1 MIGILLF
8 QGVAITFLA
17 YYILLP
23 FIEYYK
29 DPKKLRRFP
38 SVSVAAFTDAWMVIQ
53 QYCYSRTVAV
63 HRAHLKHGP
72 IVRIGTSHI
81 SVASQQ
87 AIKNIYGHGTP
98 ATKDNFYKAYVG
110 THLNVSDSQDRGV
123 HSHKRKRFAVAFAQK
138 TITDL
143 EYAVAE
149 KLEKLMPRL
158 DEYAHE
164 SSSTTST
171 GKQSEDS
178 INLKAWIACLA
189 LDINGVLLFS
199 HEFGFLDQG
208 NTVTIAERIGGSTYR
223 ADVKMAISESNHIS
237 TSLAWAPRGLSLN
250 RFLTGWHSGEE
261 KRVSFFS
268 FITDYMV
275 GTDRPFRMETRRRS
289 AGRHHPL
296 HTRTLEARSR
306 PGCSGRQTLRRLLLD
321 PALGPKDSTALKSR
335 VR

>member
-23 FIEYYK
+23 IIEYYK

-72 IVRIGTSHI
+72 IIRIGTSHI
-81 SVASQQ
+81 SMASQQ

-149 KLEKLMPRL
+149 KLNKLMPRL

-178 INLKAWIACLA
+178 INLKSWIACLA

-237 TSLAWAPRGLSLN
+237 TSLAWAPRVLSLN
-250 RFLTGWHSGEE
+250 RFITGWHSGKE
-261 KRVSFFS
+261 KKFLFLLYNRLH
-268 FITDYMV
+268 
-275 GTDRPFRMETRRRS
+275 
-289 AGRHHPL
+289 GRY
-296 HTRTLEARSR
+296 
-306 PGCSGRQTLRRLLLD
+306 
-321 PALGPKDSTALKSR
+321 
-335 VR
+335 